1 LITAVVTGGAG
12 FVGSHLCEALLDRG
26 DKVVIVDSFEDF
38 YAASIK
44 RANIASALQRGARLV
59 ELDIR
64 EGRLLARVLAA
75 ESPDVVVHLA
85 ARAGV
90 RPSLENPQLYV
101 SINVEGTLSLLEACR
116 QAGAGR
122 LVFGSSSS
130 VYGTNSRVP
139 FQEDDP
145 VQTPASPYGAT
156 KAAGELLCHTYA
168 HLHGLQVACLRFFT
182 VYGPRQRP
190 DMAIHKFAR
199 LLAERRPV
207 PLFGEGTARDYTY
220 VSDIVQG
227 VLGAID
233 RPRPFAVYNLG
244 DSKVVELGRMVALL
258 AEALGVEAE
267 VERLPRQPGDV
278 PTTFADISRAR
289 RDLDYSP
296 GVPFERGIRLFAD
309 WFLSS
314 RGAAHVP
321 G

>member
-1 LITAVVTGGAG
+1 MITAVVTGGAG

-122 LVFGSSSS
+122 LV
-130 VYGTNSRVP
+130 
-139 FQEDDP
+139 
-145 VQTPASPYGAT
+145 
-156 KAAGELLCHTYA
+156 
-168 HLHGLQVACLRFFT
+168 
-182 VYGPRQRP
+182 
-190 DMAIHKFAR
+190 
-199 LLAERRPV
+199 
-207 PLFGEGTARDYTY
+207 
-220 VSDIVQG
+220 
-227 VLGAID
+227 
-233 RPRPFAVYNLG
+233 
-244 DSKVVELGRMVALL
+244 
-258 AEALGVEAE
+258 
-267 VERLPRQPGDV
+267 
-278 PTTFADISRAR
+278 
-289 RDLDYSP
+289 
-296 GVPFERGIRLFAD
+296 
-309 WFLSS
+309 
-314 RGAAHVP
+314 
-321 G
+321 